1 MAKKKSW
8 FSVLKRL
15 FISETHSRFEKKEK
29 RKRWMFKLLKTKQL
43 APLSAPRQRPPCE
56 ADAEH
61 REFAATVPVETVG
74 PDVNSLTTNTNY
86 AHQQENE
93 DQESGELNIHVN
105 SPELCYQHNRAIQ
118 DFAATRIQAAFRGYL
133 GRKALRALRGVVKLQ
148 ALIRGWAVRQQAMNT
163 LKCLQSIVNIQTEV
177 CSKRSERS
185 KDSSHCRE
193 YKLQE
198 FVEKDIKANSNSQ
211 KIWDDG
217 TLTKKES
224 KAIFLSKREAA
235 IKRERIKEYYMN
247 HRRSAESEREKVY
260 GRQRYWLEQWVDA
273 QLAKRDDL
281 GNVDRTL
288 SVNARNRDELGGR
301 QFSFRYSQKQYQAG
315 MPDSPSYAP
324 KRSFHHRKQ
333 RSIGDDIS
341 CAASPVIPT
350 YMASTESAK
359 AKARS
364 LSSPRLRPINSDVC
378 SEINSPH
385 KHYLSP
391 ISSINSELTSS
402 GWLRNPVSLSQRSP
416 RLKGLQVPI
425 KSTISIKNLRFDSGD
440 SFPKWDWRC
449 THSQMP
455 T

>member
-1 MAKKKSW
+1 MLVAKKKSW

-29 RKRWMFKLLKTKQL
+29 RNRWMFKLLKTKQL
-43 APLSAPRQRPPCE
+43 APLSATRQRQPCE
-56 ADAEH
+56 ADAEEH
-61 REFAATVPVETVG
+61 CEFVATVPVETVG
-74 PDVNSLTTNTNY
+74 PDVSSFITNTNY
-86 AHQQENE
+86 AHQQGNE
-93 DQESGELNIHVN
+93 DQESGELNIHVNN

-163 LKCLQSIVNIQTEV
+163 LKYLQSIVNIQTEV

-185 KDSSHCRE
+185 KDSSHCQE
-193 YKLQE
+193 YKSRE
-198 FVEKDIKANSNSQ
+198 FGEKEIKIDSNSQ
-211 KIWDDG
+211 KRWDDS

-235 IKRERIKEYYMN
+235 IKRDRIKEYYMN

-281 GNVDRTL
+281 GNLDKNL
-288 SVNARNRDELGGR
+288 SVNARNTDELGGR
-301 QFSFRYSQKQYQAG
+301 QFNLRYSQKQHQEG
-315 MPDSPSYAP
+315 MPDSPSYAA

-402 GWLRNPVSLSQRSP
+402 GWLRNPVGLSQRSP
-416 RLKGLQVPI
+416 RLKGLQGPI
-425 KSTISIKNLRFDSGD
+425 KSTISIKDLRLDLGD
-440 SFPKWDWRC
+440 SLPKWDWRC
-449 THSQMP
+449 THS
-455 T
+455 

>member
-8 FSVLKRL
+8 FSILKRL

-56 ADAEH
+56 ADADQCG
-61 REFAATVPVETVG
+61 FAATVPVQTVA
-74 PDVNSLTTNTNY
+74 PD
-86 AHQQENE
+86 AHLQGNE
-93 DQESGELNIHVN
+93 DQDSAELNIHVN
-105 SPELCYQHNRAIQ
+105 SPELRCQHHNRAIQ
-118 DFAATRIQAAFRGYL
+118 DLAATRIQAAFRGYL

-185 KDSSHCRE
+185 KDSSHCQE
-193 YKLQE
+193 YKLHE
-198 FVEKDIKANSNSQ
+198 FGEKDIKIDSNSQ
-211 KIWDDG
+211 KRWDDSI
-217 TLTKKES
+217 LTKRES

-281 GNVDRTL
+281 GNLDRT
-288 SVNARNRDELGGR
+288 SPVNARNRDELGGR
-301 QFSFRYSQKQYQAG
+301 QLTLRYSQKQQQAG
-315 MPDSPSYAP
+315 MPDSPIYAP
-324 KRSFHHRKQ
+324 KRAFHHRKQ
-333 RSIGDDIS
+333 RSIGEDIS
-341 CAASPVIPT
+341 CAVSPVIPA

-402 GWLRNPVSLSQRSP
+402 VWLRNPVSLSQRSP
-416 RLKGLQVPI
+416 RLKGVQGPI
-425 KSTISIKNLRFDSGD
+425 KSTISIKDLRLDSGE
-440 SFPKWDWRC
+440 SLPKWNWRC
-449 THSQMP
+449 THG
-455 T
+455 

>member
-8 FSVLKRL
+8 FSMFKRL

-43 APLSAPRQRPPCE
+43 APLSAPKQRSPCE
-56 ADAEH
+56 ADAEQC
-61 REFAATVPVETVG
+61 EFAATVPAETVA
-74 PDVNSLTTNTNY
+74 PDVRSLTTNTNY
-86 AHQQENE
+86 AHQVNQG
-93 DQESGELNIHVN
+93 QESAELNIHVN
-105 SPELCYQHNRAIQ
+105 RLRYQHHNRAIL
-118 DFAATRIQAAFRGYL
+118 DFAVTRIQAAFRGYL

-185 KDSSHCRE
+185 KDSSHCQE

-198 FVEKDIKANSNSQ
+198 FGEKDIKIDSNSQ
-211 KIWDDG
+211 KRWDDS

-247 HRRSAESEREKVY
+247 HRRSAESEREKVH

-281 GNVDRTL
+281 GNLDGTL
-288 SVNARNRDELGGR
+288 PVNARNTDELGGR
-301 QFSFRYSQKQYQAG
+301 QFNLRYSQKQHQTG
-315 MPDSPSYAP
+315 MPDSPIYAP

-333 RSIGDDIS
+333 RSIGEDIS
-341 CAASPVIPT
+341 CAVSPVIPA

-391 ISSINSELTSS
+391 ISSINSELTNSV
-402 GWLRNPVSLSQRSP
+402 WLRNPVSLSQRSP
-416 RLKGLQVPI
+416 RLKGLQGPI
-425 KSTISIKNLRFDSGD
+425 KSTISIKDLRLDSGE
-440 SFPKWDWRC
+440 SLPKWDWRC
-449 THSQMP
+449 THG
-455 T
+455 

>member
-8 FSVLKRL
+8 LSVLKRL

-61 REFAATVPVETVG
+61 CEFAATVPVETVG
-74 PDVNSLTTNTNY
+74 PDVSSLTTNTNY
-86 AHQQENE
+86 VHQQGNE
-93 DQESGELNIHVN
+93 DQESGDLNIHVN

-148 ALIRGWAVRQQAMNT
+148 ALIRGWAVRQQAVNT

-185 KDSSHCRE
+185 NDSSHCRE

-198 FVEKDIKANSNSQ
+198 FGEKDIKANSNSQ

-281 GNVDRTL
+281 GNLDRTL
-288 SVNARNRDELGGR
+288 SVNARNRDELGGG
-301 QFSFRYSQKQYQAG
+301 QFNFRYSQKQHQAG

-440 SFPKWDWRC
+440 SFPKMDWRC
-449 THSQMP
+449 THS
-455 T
+455 